1 MNRLICY
8 TSIIVSLMML
18 PLNIRGQ
25 NGPDPIRALMF
36 KNYAN
41 SAYKALKAQDNILGV
56 ALGQHIMTK
65 EEVDKTTNLQKE
77 FNEYLSNFDDILTI
91 AAEIYAIYYEVDQA
105 VKNLKELKSVTVS
118 CPANTLAVALSRSK
132 SHIYNDVIENG
143 IQIAN
148 DVAKL
153 LPISKDKDKNTKMT
167 ELERIQC
174 ISDIRI
180 SLRNMNFRMRKM
192 NRLIRYTTLMDSWY
206 ELKGTYHKPKSML
219 EICTN
224 SRKRWQEKAISA
236 NKLNT
241 K

>member
-25 NGPDPIRALMF
+25 NGPDPTRALMF

-41 SAYKALKAQDNILGV
+41 SAYKALKAQDNMLGV

-77 FNEYLSNFDDILTI
+77 FNEYLTNFDDILTI
-91 AAEIYAIYYEVDQA
+91 ATEIYAIYYEVDQA